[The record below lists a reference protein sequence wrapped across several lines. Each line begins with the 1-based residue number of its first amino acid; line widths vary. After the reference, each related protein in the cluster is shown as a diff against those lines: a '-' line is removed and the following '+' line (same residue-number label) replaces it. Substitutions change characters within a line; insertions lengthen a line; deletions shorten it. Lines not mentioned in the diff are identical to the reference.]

1 MITKKFEIAKP
12 HIESSLAKGNEKLD
26 IANLL
31 YKSKKYA
38 GAIIDYVGAYEE
50 LGQALFIVETISNDE
65 KISEEYLK
73 DFFKPG
79 SHNQKILS
87 SHITRRELLKKHPID
102 DFEKIKNSEIGEDF
116 RNPYTLDE
124 TIKKINERIKIYSK
138 LHKLRQTF
146 DYSHDKEGQIMNN
159 NYSEDE
165 LDSLCYL
172 LKSECLTSYYETKL
186 ALEAQHLKSHG
197 YTDEIIFSKI
207 TSLPSYKKFQ
217 ELSQDVNLKINRKRR
232 VKGLKFIEAF

>member
-1 MITKKFEIAKP
+1 MITKNFEITKP
-12 HIESSLAKGNEKLD
+12 HIEASSKKGNEKLD

-38 GAIIDYVGAYEE
+38 GAITDYVGAYEE
-50 LGQALFIVETISNDE
+50 LGQALFIIGTISNDE

-87 SHITRRELLKKHPID
+87 SHITRRDLLKKHPID
-102 DFEKIKNSEIGEDF
+102 DFEKIKNSKIGEDF
-116 RNPYTLDE
+116 RNPYALDE

-146 DYSHDKEGQIMNN
+146 DYSHDKEGRINKN
-159 NYSEDE
+159 NYSEEE

-172 LKSECLTSYYETKL
+172 LKVECLTSYYETEL
-186 ALEAQHLKSHG
+186 ALEVQYLKSHG
-197 YTDEIIFSKI
+197 YTDEIILSKI
-207 TSLPSYKKFQ
+207 PSLPSYKKFQ
-217 ELSQDVNLKINRKRR
+217 ELSHDVNTKINRKRKD
-232 VKGLKFIEAF
+232 KGLKFIESF